1 MRPAYP
7 QTTHDL
13 AARKNAPVALGLS
26 SEKTFTDRGLPR
38 ADRVRRG
45 LKEALAA

>member
-26 SEKTFTDRGLPR
+26 SEKTFIDR
-38 ADRVRRG
+38 ARRG